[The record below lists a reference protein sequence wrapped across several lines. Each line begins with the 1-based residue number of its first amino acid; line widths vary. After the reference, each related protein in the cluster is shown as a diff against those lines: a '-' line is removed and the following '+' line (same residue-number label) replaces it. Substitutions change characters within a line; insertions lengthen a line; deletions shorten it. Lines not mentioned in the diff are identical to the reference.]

1 MDTLRYM
8 RRRIL
13 CARIPVLLLT
23 LLPALG
29 LAAAVMPALW
39 QLVQGPQDLYA
50 MTPSE
55 LEGAYAAAEIDTIWD
70 WYADTVVTDAI
81 GGETVTAREYLV
93 PLSDGR
99 TFIGVQVPA
108 RMIPAADRVLEQTG
122 LWRSNPAAYLWDG
135 SSLTVRGGVR
145 PMDEE
150 TRELY
155 YDYLQQ
161 VYGLSGEELDNFL
174 PLVLVQGKVRG
185 MDGGTILLLGL
196 GAIAFFALT
205 GVNLSWALRDARLQ
219 QITDYCRNRPYP
231 EEQVQILDAVVHLGK
246 GERVLSAEDG
256 WLINLEGPRS
266 WMLQHED
273 VAWIYISRV
282 RQVRHGS
289 AYAAATRSLCKARRS
304 DGSSS
309 TSLCRCCPGPFSGT
323 APNGNRPTAGTRPDS
338 GRSAGRR
345 PRRNRE
351 QKNALPHQRQGI
363 FSWQKPYF
371 LA

>member
-1 MDTLRYM
+1 MDTLRYR

-39 QLVQGPQDLYA
+39 QLVQGPRDLYA

-81 GGETVTAREYLV
+81 GGEAVTAREYLV

-108 RMIPAADRVLEQTG
+108 RMIPAGDRVLEQTG

-155 YDYLQQ
+155 YHYLQQ

-205 GVNLSWALRDARLQ
+205 GVNLSRALRDARLQ

-246 GERVLSAEDG
+246 GERGLSAEDG

-289 AYAAATRSLCKARRS
+289 AYRLLVYSRSEPPERRCHEIFVQS
-304 DGSSS
+304 AEDGRE
-309 TSLCRCCPGPFSGT
+309 LIDQLVPVLPGTVFGYSPE
-323 APNGNRPTAGTRPDS
+323 
-338 GRSAGRR
+338 
-345 PRRNRE
+345 RE
-351 QKNALPHQRQGI
+351 QAYRRDPAGFGPVCRPGAPQE
-363 FSWQKPYF
+363 P
-371 LA
+371 